1 MEELISKKDLLA
13 MTNISYGQL
22 YRWKRMNIIPEDW
35 FIRKATPTGQ
45 ETFFEREKILAR
57 IKLILSMK
65 DDVMLDDI
73 AEMLNKKQD
82 EQSYSMEMLIEKG
95 IIGEYTREVFY
106 SMYGKETE
114 IGKEQVLVLH
124 LIEELL
130 VTSVIT
136 MDELKMVVPL
146 IEQHLEE
153 LLQENARI
161 IVFRKY
167 GVTSV
172 IGCQD
177 YKQVY
182 LDAAAVKVVELDLL
196 KEQNELKRKLL

>member
-73 AEMLNKKQD
+73 AEMLNKKHD
-82 EQSYSMEMLIEKG
+82 EQSYTMELLIEKG
-95 IIGEYTREVFY
+95 INGEYTREVFY
-106 SMYGKETE
+106 SMYGKEIE
-114 IGKEQVLVLH
+114 IGKEHVLVLH

-136 MDELKMVVPL
+136 MEELKMVVPL
-146 IEQHLEE
+146 IEEHLEE